1 MMSKTKS
8 GKINPY
14 IIISLL
20 LIGLFVFIIFNRL
33 TFAFK
38 NVEKVLIES
47 KKNTQTKKSFNLN
60 NLEELKTKMPLQP

>member
-1 MMSKTKS
+1 MSKTKS